1 MCIQILYLSLRCYH
15 GVLGKGPSFQLM
27 VVGEVDNPGERN
39 EPDPCFIPYLK
50 LETIQVPHKSRM
62 DKCIV
67 VYAPNG
73 MTHHQ
78 ENA

>member
-1 MCIQILYLSLRCYH
+1 
-15 GVLGKGPSFQLM
+15 M
-27 VVGEVDNPGERN
+27 VVGEADTPRERN
-39 EPDPCFIPYLK
+39 EADPHLTPYLK

-73 MTHHQ
+73 LTHHQ